1 MTETFDIP
9 LPCNKNNDKNNDT
22 PFINN
27 VKVKFTS
34 AKQDKF
40 GKDISYFKITSEIK
54 QILGYL
60 NGDYKCPFWVADD
73 GIVLKVNSKF
83 VPNSITQKGQFYEV
97 IIEMCFYEFQ
107 PKDNKDMIKGYFAKL
122 YI

>member
-1 MTETFDIP
+1 MTEKIDIP
-9 LPCNKNNDKNNDT
+9 ALPYNNKSNDT

-27 VKVKFTS
+27 VKVKFIS

-60 NGDYKCPFWVADD
+60 NGDYKVPFWVADD

-83 VPNSITQKGQFYEV
+83 VPNSINQKGQLYEV
-97 IIEMCFYEFQ
+97 FIEMNYYEFQ
-107 PKDNKDMIKGYFAKL
+107 PTDKDMIKGYYAKL
-122 YI
+122 YV

>member
-9 LPCNKNNDKNNDT
+9 LPYNKNNDKNNDT

-27 VKVKFTS
+27 VKVKFIS

-60 NGDYKCPFWVADD
+60 NGDYKVPFWVADD

-83 VPNSITQKGQFYEV
+83 VPNSINQKGQFYEV
-97 IIEMCFYEFQ
+97 IIEMNYYEFQ
-107 PKDNKDMIKGYFAKL
+107 PDGKDMIKGYFAKL

>member
-1 MTETFDIP
+1 MTDPIKIDIP
-9 LPCNKNNDKNNDT
+9 ALPYNNKNNDT
-22 PFINN
+22 SIINN
-27 VKVKFTS
+27 VKVKYIAT
-34 AKQDKF
+34 KQDKF
-40 GKDISYFKITSEIK
+40 GKEISYFKITSEIK

-60 NGDYKCPFWVADD
+60 NGDLKCPFWVADD

-83 VPNSITQKGQFYEV
+83 VPNSIDQKGMFHEV

-107 PKDNKDMIKGYFAKL
+107 PKDKELIKGYFAKL

>member
-9 LPCNKNNDKNNDT
+9 LPYNKNNDKNNDT

-27 VKVKFTS
+27 VKVKFIS

-60 NGDYKCPFWVADD
+60 NGDYKVPFWVADD

-83 VPNSITQKGQFYEV
+83 VPNSINQKGQLYEV
-97 IIEMCFYEFQ
+97 FIEMNYYEFQ
-107 PKDNKDMIKGYFAKL
+107 PTDKDMIKGYYAKL
-122 YI
+122 YV

>member
-1 MTETFDIP
+1 MTDPIKFDIP
-9 LPCNKNNDKNNDT
+9 ALPYNNKNNDT
-22 PFINN
+22 SIINN
-27 VKVKFTS
+27 VKVKYIAT
-34 AKQDKF
+34 KQDKF
-40 GKDISYFKITSEIK
+40 GKEISYFKITSEIK

-60 NGDYKCPFWVADD
+60 NGDLKCPFWVADD

-83 VPNSITQKGQFYEV
+83 VPNSIDQKGMFYEV

-107 PKDNKDMIKGYFAKL
+107 PKDKDMIKGYFAKL

>member
-9 LPCNKNNDKNNDT
+9 LPYNKNNDKNNDT

-27 VKVKFTS
+27 IKVKFIS

-60 NGDYKCPFWVADD
+60 NGDYKVPFWVADD

-83 VPNSITQKGQFYEV
+83 VPNSINQKGQLYEV
-97 IIEMCFYEFQ
+97 FIEMNYYEFQ
-107 PKDNKDMIKGYFAKL
+107 PTDTEIIKGYYAKL
-122 YI
+122 YV